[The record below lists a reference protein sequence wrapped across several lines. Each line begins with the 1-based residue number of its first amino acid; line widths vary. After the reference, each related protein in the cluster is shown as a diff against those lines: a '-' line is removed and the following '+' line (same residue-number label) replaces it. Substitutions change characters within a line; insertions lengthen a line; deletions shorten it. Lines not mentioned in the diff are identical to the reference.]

1 MFPRSVP
8 LLTLCVGA
16 AAALATACSP
26 PAINVP
32 PKYGVSQF
40 DKDASEIDIRMEQAG
55 LADQSGST
63 ALDSLS
69 ESMNDSVSGTSAGKP
84 ARFRMVVHHDVS
96 PNIGMI
102 ILIALPIIDLITMPI
117 IAATGAEIGKCI
129 ETGIV
134 DVQVGG
140 KFYHSEVS
148 LGPDNEKSGY
158 TFGADPLLTCMHR
171 AMQVGLDSAAPVAR
185 PPRAQVPAAG
195 EGSGQ

>member
-1 MFPRSVP
+1 MFPRSSP

-26 PAINVP
+26 PAVNVP
-32 PKYGVSQF
+32 PKYGVSEF
-40 DKDASEIDIRMEQAG
+40 DKDASEIDIRMDTAA
-55 LADQSGST
+55 LADQSAST
-63 ALDSLS
+63 VLDSLS
-69 ESMNDSVSGTSAGKP
+69 DSMNGSVSGASAGKP
-84 ARFRMVVHHDVS
+84 ARFRMLVHHEVS

-117 IAATGAEIGKCI
+117 IAATHAEIGKCI

-148 LGPDNEKSGY
+148 VGPDNENSGY
-158 TFGADPLLTCMHR
+158 TFGPDPLTTCMHR

-185 PPRAQVPAAG
+185 PPRAPPPASAN
-195 EGSGQ
+195 GSGQ